1 MLQVVKRWS
10 LVVVGALAV
19 GGCNSIDFMGFFAP
33 ARDGVERRFEQSVEM
48 THDLNLGAVN
58 VPEEYIFYVCA
69 DPHIDKTHQN
79 LDIFND
85 RLRNDVNASFGVILG
100 DCSEVRNNI
109 PAYLSALAY
118 NPEKHLCDYEMFHV
132 LGNHDIFFDGW
143 SEFRELI
150 GPSAYWF
157 EVLFA
162 EGRDLYITLDSANGM
177 LGRKQTEWLK
187 TFLKNNRSK
196 YRHCI
201 VLTHTNLFYT
211 DLTQTSS
218 GNMPIEESFALM
230 ELFGKQ
236 DVSLVLQG
244 HDHYRE
250 NLVYDGVKYTVVGT
264 IRDESKA
271 PEYLK
276 VTVTAAGV
284 SLDWQ
289 LIL

>member
-1 MLQVVKRWS
+1 M
-10 LVVVGALAV
+10 
-19 GGCNSIDFMGFFAP
+19 
-33 ARDGVERRFEQSVEM
+33 
-48 THDLNLGAVN
+48 
-58 VPEEYIFYVCA
+58 
-69 DPHIDKTHQN
+69 
-79 LDIFND
+79 
-85 RLRNDVNASFGVILG
+85 ILG
-100 DCSEVRNNI
+100 DCTEVLNNL
-109 PAYLSALAY
+109 PTYLNSLAY
-118 NPEKHLCDYEMFHV
+118 NPEKHLCNYELFHV

-143 SEFRELI
+143 AEFRELI
-150 GPSAYWF
+150 GPSVYWF
-157 EVLFA
+157 EVVFD
-162 EGRDLYITLDSANGM
+162 EGRDLYITLDSANGT

-187 TFLKNNRSK
+187 SFLKNNRSK

-211 DLTQTSS
+211 DLSQTSS
-218 GNMPIEESFALM
+218 GNMAMEETFMLM
-230 ELFGKQ
+230 DLFRKQ
-236 DVSLVLQG
+236 NVSLVLQG

-276 VTVTAAGV
+276 ISVTADGV